1 MIYRF
6 SDDTRCLILSTG
18 SLGCLGFV
26 ISFPD
31 GRLLRTNEVEAF
43 IQGPVDVFVGCGRPL
58 LSCFSRVIFMTGGIV
73 NLHHGGTIY
82 FLDRSMIEVPY
93 SCEIAVPVGAIIEF
107 ALNLPAEE

>member
-31 GRLLRTNEVEAF
+31 GRLLRTNEVEAL
-43 IQGPVDVFVGCGRPL
+43 IQGPVDVFLGCGRPL
-58 LSCFSRVIFMTGGIV
+58 LSCFSRVVFMTGGIV
-73 NLHHGGTIY
+73 NLHHGGTIL

-107 ALNLPAEE
+107 AS